1 MKYTLDKIVRNFALG
16 GLAATIIACGG
27 GNPPVLASEADGRA
41 QIRVKLVADMN
52 AGRIADWEEDP
63 DFEPEPGKP
72 VFADFKVIQNGGIFE
87 SYLEYTSPT
96 DNGETALAEI
106 QLLYNN
112 GWDYM
117 YTGPSS
123 VAAVGTAVQNY
134 SNSGYVGY
142 VPTP

>member
-72 VFADFKVIQNGGIFE
+72 VFADFKVTMGKLRLQRYNCSII
-87 SYLEYTSPT
+87 
-96 DNGETALAEI
+96 TAGTTCTQALQA
-106 QLLYNN
+106 LLL
-112 GWDYM
+112 
-117 YTGPSS
+117 
-123 VAAVGTAVQNY
+123 
-134 SNSGYVGY
+134 
-142 VPTP
+142 